1 MKELNSNIHNQVKR
15 PIQIMQFGEGNFL
28 RCFTEWIIQKMNNA
42 GILNTNVAIVQP
54 LEIGRVEALKEQ
66 DGLYTVVLEGL
77 DKGIS
82 KSTKEVIDVIGDLIN
97 PYTEYDK
104 YLSYAKSKDLK
115 YIISNTTEAG
125 ICVDETDTCFT
136 KTPKSFPGKLLSLLK
151 ARYDY
156 FEEKSEASLHI
167 IPCELIDYNGRK
179 LKEALVTLSKIK
191 GFDEKFINWLEND
204 NKYYNTLVDRIVPGY
219 PRNDI
224 NRFQEEL
231 GYIDNSLVKGE
242 IFHLW
247 VIEDHHGLRN
257 IWNTEN
263 IDELNIKFVEDFR
276 PYKERK
282 VKILNGSHT
291 CMVPVSYLYGI
302 DTVGET
308 MNNPVMNKFVKT
320 FIFDEV
326 IPTINLPHDDM
337 IDFANSV
344 LERYQNP
351 YVRHELMSIALNSI
365 TKYKTRI
372 LPTVLQN
379 LDNNQFP
386 KCALFSLASLIAF
399 YFGKRIVDGKE
410 SAIAL
415 SDNQEFLDL
424 FARFKEEYDGS
435 KESIEQI
442 VKAFLGLEKH
452 WEVDLSK
459 NQKVLD
465 YVSKY
470 TYLILTRGMKEVLE
484 QFYEEL
490 E

>member
-442 VKAFLGLEKH
+442 VKAFLGVEKH
-452 WEVDLSK
+452 WEVDLSR
-459 NQKVLD
+459 NQKVFD